1 MRVAVPFLFLL
12 FFVAAQVNAQQTFTA
27 INNGNWSN
35 ENTWNPT
42 GVPGDRDV
50 AVIESSRTVTL
61 DGDVTIE
68 GLAFTG
74 GTLQG
79 SGELTI
85 TEFFNWSGGN
95 LGGDVDEVAIHV
107 ILPEESESTWDG
119 GSKNLNA
126 RVDNEGSI
134 SWREGNI
141 STRSTGL
148 GIINNEGT
156 FVANASANANF
167 IRFIN
172 LPGAEVVKSTS
183 SSTIFSSGLFE
194 NHGEVDLRAGTLDI
208 RGSASLPAPIDSGT
222 YLTESGTELIFSNVN
237 RSFDETATIQSNSQ
251 VTFQAGIVLIKGS
264 YQSPNTRI
272 NSGTLEFDTGS
283 LLELPQLTINGGTIT
298 GSDEIRL
305 TGDSEWIAGATL
317 SNEGII
323 IAEGVTF
330 TITGSGPKQLN
341 TSLTNFGTIDWTDG
355 NWSTS
360 TAGLGTVFNNSP
372 GQINITGNGNMNF
385 LDVRN
390 FATIIRSGSTGE
402 ASIVSGF
409 FQNENNGTVEVNS
422 GTLRI
427 GGSTTMATP
436 SDEGDYQIA
445 SGATL
450 RLQHTR
456 ELSSGSSVTGN
467 RLLINGSISI
477 SGSLDVSTVD
487 VSGTSANLTLS
498 GSSTFSIP
506 ELNMDGNTLTSII
519 PLTVTDAM
527 TWTRGTIEGPG
538 IITIS
543 GTSSLSISGTA
554 NRNLNG
560 TIENEA
566 VTTWSGGRI
575 NSSTTGGGEFINNG
589 EFRIETDEEFSRA
602 IFTNNRVLRKTSSGQ
617 SGFTITQFVN
627 SGDVEI
633 ESGTLRLNTTPAL
646 SIPVDDGVYTLAEG
660 TGLIVDG
667 SPRRLSSDGEIRGP
681 GTITASSS
689 NLIDNRG
696 IHSPGN
702 STGVMTYEGEFSM
715 DASSAEINIVLNGTT
730 PGSGHDQLQITESA
744 FFNQGTLQVE
754 LASGYSPSVGDEF
767 EIITYGN
774 HEGEFDS
781 IELPGLNGG
790 LEFNL
795 AFRDDGLFLGVFD
808 PSPNAPPFFTN
819 TFDEET
825 INEGEAFSF
834 QFEAVDPDGDDLTF
848 SLTEGNDVENAS
860 ITSEGLFTFNPE
872 AGQAGSYDFTVRVS
886 DGSLFDE
893 HDFVVIVEAAN
904 QPPVFE
910 SNPVTIAQVGEP
922 YVYNIETSDPD
933 GDPVTVSAI
942 TIPDWLTFTADDGGT
957 GVLEGTP
964 LASDI
969 GDHEVVLQASDG
981 EDTTNQMFTIEVRDA
996 PNEPPLFTTTFDEET
1011 IAEGDE
1017 FFFQFEA
1024 EDPDDDE
1031 LTFSLTEGN
1040 DVENASITAGG
1051 LFTFNP
1057 ESGQAGS
1064 YDFTVRVSDGE
1075 LSDEHDFVVNV
1086 EADNQP
1092 PVFESDPVTIAQVG
1106 EPYVYT
1112 IETSD
1117 PDGDPVTVTAITV
1130 PDWLTFSADDG
1141 GTGVLEGTPLASD
1154 IGEHEVVLQANDG
1167 ESTTNQEFT
1176 IEVREEPNEPP
1187 FFTSTFD
1194 EETITEGDEFF
1205 FQFEAEDPDDDELTF
1220 SLTEGNDVENSS
1232 ITANGLFEF
1241 NPQSGQAGSFDY
1253 TVRVSDGELFDEHD
1267 FVVIVEAA
1275 NQPPVFESDPV
1286 TIAQVGAPYE
1296 YNIETSDPDGDD
1308 IILSVPTLPDWL
1320 SFTDNGDGT
1329 GLLSGTPA
1337 ESDIGDHDVVLQVS
1351 DGEDTI
1357 TQEFTIDVR
1366 EAPNEPP
1373 VITTTFDEETITEG
1387 DEFSFQ
1393 FEAEDPD
1400 DDELTF
1406 SLTEGDDVEN
1416 ASITANGLFA
1426 FNPQPAQAGSYD
1438 FTVRVSDGELF
1449 DEHNFVVIVE
1459 AAANQPPVFESDPV
1473 TMATANQL
1481 YQYEV
1486 VATDPDGDSLTLTAS
1501 PLPGWLSF
1509 ADNGD
1514 GTGVLQGIPGNEDV
1528 GNQNVVLQASDGEN
1542 TVVQEFT
1549 IQVQDDTDDVVTR
1562 FEITDLGHLGG
1573 GSSMARD
1580 INGNGIIVG
1589 ASVTATGETAGF
1601 VWQEG
1606 VMSTPSI
1613 AGQTHFYSI
1622 SGNSIAGIV
1631 GSGEAIQAMR
1641 TTPDLSSVEI
1651 VGPSDGYTVAY
1662 GVNSNWLVGVQKNSA
1677 GQYVAARMSPET
1689 TQLLSLM
1696 ESDMSVA
1703 FHISSNGRVAGTLF
1717 TAGGEARGFVDEA
1730 TGPEN
1735 SRFYTVSS
1743 NGTAAG
1749 SIAGSPASWQAGSD
1763 PQIFEGNGEIYARNQ
1778 SGWAVGVVNNGA
1790 SKESSTP
1797 VRRFLD
1803 ESPWIGDQTIASKTL
1818 DTYRAALW
1826 KNGELNDLNEM
1837 LLGGE
1842 NWLLLEASG
1851 LNESGQ
1857 ITGTGLLNG
1866 ELRAFLLNPVQA
1878 APDADTNDLFS
1889 DAALEAGVHLH
1900 QNYPNPFNPSTQ
1912 FVFELTEAD
1921 GIVLQIFDMLGR
1933 LVATVADGRMD
1944 AGTHTIHFDAGH
1956 LSSGIYIYT
1965 IRTRQTIQTRKMTLM
1980 K

>member
-633 ESGTLRLNTTPAL
+633 ESGTLRLNTTPVL

-1011 IAEGDE
+1011 IA
-1017 FFFQFEA
+1017 
-1024 EDPDDDE
+1024 
-1031 LTFSLTEGN
+1031 
-1040 DVENASITAGG
+1040 
-1051 LFTFNP
+1051 
-1057 ESGQAGS
+1057 
-1064 YDFTVRVSDGE
+1064 
-1075 LSDEHDFVVNV
+1075 
-1086 EADNQP
+1086 
-1092 PVFESDPVTIAQVG
+1092 
-1106 EPYVYT
+1106 
-1112 IETSD
+1112 
-1117 PDGDPVTVTAITV
+1117 
-1130 PDWLTFSADDG
+1130 
-1141 GTGVLEGTPLASD
+1141 
-1154 IGEHEVVLQANDG
+1154 
-1167 ESTTNQEFT
+1167 
-1176 IEVREEPNEPP
+1176 
-1187 FFTSTFD
+1187 
-1194 EETITEGDEFF
+1194 EGDEFF

-1703 FHISSNGRVAGTLF
+1703 YHISSNGRVAGTLF

-1730 TGPEN
+1730 PGPEN